1 MNKLR
6 RNNFNSRLTV
16 ENMRACECFQSCSDY
31 CFMIAC
37 ICDNLK
43 PEQNE
48 STYET
53 NHDNANFDGSSR
65 LTEIYTA

>member
-16 ENMRACECFQSCSDY
+16 ENMSESTCYSYCSDF

-37 ICDNLK
+37 ICDNLN
-43 PEQNE
+43 PTQNE
-48 STYET
+48 DTYET
-53 NHDNANFDGSSR
+53 NHDNGSKEGR
-65 LTEIYTA
+65 RELIRVYG